1 MQAGAIAIIRF
12 DLILETIAAIISLI
26 VSHYANKAF
35 HMTGQKKLSD
45 LSTGFIV
52 LSAGMFGRV
61 IGTLYFFVLS
71 EDGGLTDPD
80 AIAMLGLVTVGY
92 GMMKIMAYLIFA
104 ISTRPTRRQQDYAE
118 LTVAMALPVL
128 LSPELEWIAIIIL
141 LVVVFQT
148 LMNYGAVRTRYAMF
162 VLLGF
167 TFLLFSHVAG
177 IYAQGEDLRAYFMYL
192 LGQLLQFLGLISF
205 LVMLRQAGKDE

>member
-12 DLILETIAAIISLI
+12 DLVLETIAAIIALI

-35 HMTGQKKLSD
+35 HMTDQKKLSD

-61 IGTLYFFVLS
+61 IGTLYFYVLA
-71 EDGGLTDPD
+71 EDGGPTDPD
-80 AIAMLGLVTVGY
+80 AASMLGLVIVGY

-104 ISTRPTRRQQDYAE
+104 ISTRPVRRKGDSNGLVMA
-118 LTVAMALPVL
+118 LALPVL
-128 LSPELEWIAIIIL
+128 LSPPLEWIAIIVL
-141 LVVVFQT
+141 LVIVLQT
-148 LMNYGAVRTRYAMF
+148 MMNYGAVRTRYALF

-167 TFLLFSHVAG
+167 LFLLFSHVAG
-177 IYAQGEDLRAYFMYL
+177 IYAQGDDLRAYLMYL
-192 LGQLLQFLGLISF
+192 IGQLLQFLGLISF

>member
-1 MQAGAIAIIRF
+1 MQAGVIAIIRF
-12 DLILETIAAIISLI
+12 DLILETIAAIIALI

-71 EDGGLTDPD
+71 EDEGLADPD
-80 AIAMLGLVTVGY
+80 AISMLGLVTVGY

-104 ISTRPTRRQQDYAE
+104 ISTRPKRKYNDNTG
-118 LTVAMALPVL
+118 LAMALALPVL
-128 LSPELEWIAIIIL
+128 LSPPLEWIAIIIL
-141 LVVVFQT
+141 LVIVLQT
-148 LMNYGAVRTRYAMF
+148 IMNYGDVRTRYALF
-162 VLLGF
+162 VLAGF
-167 TFLLFSHVAG
+167 ALLLFSHVAG
-177 IYAQGEDLRAYFMYL
+177 IYAQGDDLRVWIMYVL
-192 LGQLLQFLGLISF
+192 SQLLQFLGLISF